1 MMDSSIDTWPNEL
14 HAANFK
20 IHHVVYRVS
29 VFDCKLRSYST
40 RGLQQSL
47 LRFRF
52 ELSRV
57 YLPLRHTAKVYT
69 PRNYFDWSQFG
80 QHGGEHQTFQH
91 SLKRPDNIV
100 ALKINPPHERKSF
113 RGFFP
118 PSFPNPG
125 VYQHQAT
132 VDYIVK
138 MYFWHA
144 SRVKKGSFGEVGRG
158 QRKSSNQEEI
168 IAPCFHADRSKK
180 APLLCSMLLDGQLR

>member
-40 RGLQQSL
+40 RGLQRSL

-100 ALKINPPHERKSF
+100 ALKIKPLK
-113 RGFFP
+113 
-118 PSFPNPG
+118 
-125 VYQHQAT
+125 
-132 VDYIVK
+132 
-138 MYFWHA
+138 
-144 SRVKKGSFGEVGRG
+144 
-158 QRKSSNQEEI
+158 EI
-168 IAPCFHADRSKK
+168 IPLIFPSKFSKPRRLSAPGNRRLHSKNVFLTRKPGQEGFIWRGGPRSTQIFK
-180 APLLCSMLLDGQLR
+180 SGGNYSTMLPCWSIKEGATLM